1 MPTAMA
7 VVAAVPAVPA
17 EAWGNINAHTME
29 VNMCCCQKY
38 NAKLC
43 RYALG
48 APIVGTTQVVYS
60 IRTTLCKLRKQD
72 LFMIFV
78 PASTTSTLPPV
89 LQLCDGSL
97 LPVVFSGTADP
108 AQAGGLI
115 GGRAHLA
122 TIICNDGVATLNVFD
137 AQNPAGA

>member
-1 MPTAMA
+1 
-7 VVAAVPAVPA
+7 
-17 EAWGNINAHTME
+17 
-29 VNMCCCQKY
+29 MCCCKKY
-38 NAKLC
+38 NVKLC
-43 RYALG
+43 SYALG
-48 APIVGTTQVVYS
+48 APIVGTEQVVYS

-72 LFMIFV
+72 LFLVFV

-89 LQLCDGSL
+89 LQLCDGAL
-97 LPVVFSGTADP
+97 LPVVFSGTSDP
-108 AQAGGLI
+108 AQAVGLI